1 MIYVTGD
8 MHGEQERFSDPRL
21 RKLKR
26 GDYLIVCGDFGF
38 LWEGSAAER
47 AFIRKLSKKK
57 FTTLFIDGAHENFS
71 VLDSYEVSKWNGGK
85 VHLISDKVIHLMRGQ
100 IYEIDDQTI
109 FTMGGGVS
117 SDIDLRFE
125 NEVWSEREVPSR
137 EELVEGVDNLEK
149 YDANV
154 DLVITHEP
162 PAKLK
167 EFMTL
172 KDKSE
177 VGITGLN
184 TYLEEM
190 SGVVTFSHWYFGSL
204 HIDKYIDKTHACVFR
219 NIVEA
224 KSGLKL
230 E

>member
-1 MIYVTGD
+1 MIYITGD

-21 RKLKR
+21 KKLKR

-38 LWEGSAAER
+38 IWNDNAAER
-47 AFIRKLSKKK
+47 AFLRKLSKKK
-57 FTTLFIDGAHENFS
+57 YTTLFIDGAHENFRM
-71 VLDSYEVSKWNGGK
+71 LDSYEVSKWNGGK

-100 IYEIDDQTI
+100 IYEIEDQTI
-109 FTMGGGVS
+109 FTMGGGA
-117 SDIDLRFE
+117 SDDLDLRFE
-125 NEVWSEREVPSR
+125 NEAWSEREIPSH

-149 YDANV
+149 YNAVV
-154 DLVITHEP
+154 DIVITHEP

-167 EFMTL
+167 EFMAL

-177 VGITGLN
+177 VSLTGLN

-204 HIDKYIDKTHACVFR
+204 HIDKYIDKTHAGVFR
-219 NIVEA
+219 NILDAKTGQKVE
-224 KSGLKL
+224 
-230 E
+230 

>member
-125 NEVWSEREVPSR
+125 NEMWSEREVPSR

-204 HIDKYIDKTHACVFR
+204 HIDKYIDKTHSCVFR

>member
-8 MHGEQERFSDPRL
+8 MHGEQERFSDPKL
-21 RKLKR
+21 KKLKR

-38 LWEGSAAER
+38 IWDGSPAER

-57 FTTLFIDGAHENFS
+57 YTTLFIDGAHENFS
-71 VLDSYEVSKWNGGK
+71 ILDSYEVSKWNGGK

-100 IYEIDDQTI
+100 IYEIEDQTI

-117 SDIDLRFE
+117 DDMDLRFE
-125 NEVWSEREVPSR
+125 NDTWSEREIPSH

-149 YDANV
+149 YKAAV
-154 DLVITHEP
+154 DIVITHEP

-172 KDKSE
+172 GDEGE
-177 VGITGLN
+177 VGISGLN

-190 SGVVTFSHWYFGSL
+190 SGVCTFNRWYFGSL
-204 HIDKYIDKTHACVFR
+204 HIDKYISKTHISVFK
-219 NIVEA
+219 NIVNA
-224 KSGLKL
+224 KTGQKV

>member
-8 MHGEQERFSDPRL
+8 MHGEQERFSDPKL
-21 RKLKR
+21 KKLKR

-38 LWEGSAAER
+38 LWDGSAAER

-100 IYEIDDQTI
+100 IYEIEDQTI

-117 SDIDLRFE
+117 SDIDLREE
-125 NEVWSEREVPSR
+125 NENWSEREVPSR

-149 YDANV
+149 FDANV
-154 DLVITHEP
+154 DIVITHEP

-219 NIVEA
+219 NILDA
-224 KSGLKL
+224 KTGLRL

>member
-8 MHGEQERFSDPRL
+8 MHGEQDRFSDPKL
-21 RKLKR
+21 KKLKR

-38 LWEGSAAER
+38 IWDGSAAER

-57 FTTLFIDGAHENFS
+57 YTTLFIDGAHENFGI
-71 VLDSYEVSKWNGGK
+71 LDSYEVSKWNGGK

-100 IYEIDDQTI
+100 IYEIEDQTI

-117 SDIDLRFE
+117 SDADLRFE
-125 NEVWSEREVPSR
+125 SEAWSEREVPSHA
-137 EELVEGVDNLEK
+137 ELVEGVDNLEK
-149 YDANV
+149 YNAAV
-154 DLVITHEP
+154 DLIITHEP

-190 SGVVTFSHWYFGSL
+190 SGVCSFNHWYFGSL
-204 HIDKYIDKTHACVFR
+204 HIDKYISKTHVSVFR
-219 NIVEA
+219 SIVNA
-224 KSGLKL
+224 KTGQKV